1 VAIEAVGNMPGAV
14 LLGTLATLGLA
25 MAVFSLLPLSPA
37 QKGALVLASSF
48 GNVTY
53 LGLPLLQGLVPA
65 LGLQTAKVAVLC
77 EVTTTPLNLSV
88 GLSTGSRYAAAAAS
102 APPAAEGDFAD
113 RAALAR

>member
-1 VAIEAVGNMPGAV
+1 MPGAV

-65 LGLQTAKVAVLC
+65 LGLQAAKLR
-77 EVTTTPLNLSV
+77 EGWGGGY
-88 GLSTGSRYAAAAAS
+88 GLQDHSD
-102 APPAAEGDFAD
+102 PV
-113 RAALAR
+113 

>member
-1 VAIEAVGNMPGAV
+1 MAIEAVGNMPGAV

-48 GNVTY
+48 G
-53 LGLPLLQGLVPA
+53 LVPA
-65 LGLQTAKVAVLC
+65 LGLQAAKVAVLC

-102 APPAAEGDFAD
+102 APPVAEGDFAD